1 MGPAGRGDYRTLR
14 AGPRPGDD
22 ASMNVDFVLVRPAR
36 GANVAAAC
44 RALANMGCGAPIVVG
59 DLPPLGPPER
69 ALAYGAWDLLDGLRR
84 AESLAAA
91 LQDAHLVAATSGRA
105 EPRQA
110 WTPRE
115 LARRAGELPAA
126 GRVALVFGP
135 ESSGLTLEEQ
145 SSCPVVVRI
154 PTPGGHSSLNL
165 AQAVLVLAY
174 ELQAAGGPAVAR
186 APLPPRHGELE
197 LALAQW
203 RAALEAIGYLD
214 PQSPWRRLAELRR
227 LLARARPSSREL
239 ALLRGL
245 ARQVGWAGD
254 VARARRGNG

>member
-1 MGPAGRGDYRTLR
+1 MGPAGRVDYRTLR
-14 AGPRPGDD
+14 ARPRPGHD

-84 AESLAAA
+84 AESLAVA
-91 LQDAHLVAATSGRA
+91 LRDAHLVAATSGRA
-105 EPRQA
+105 APGQA
-110 WTPRE
+110 FTPRE
-115 LARRAGELPAA
+115 LALRARGLPAE
-126 GRVALVFGP
+126 GRVAVVFGP
-135 ESSGLTLEEQ
+135 ESSGLTVEEQ
-145 SSCPVVVRI
+145 SCCPALVRI

-174 ELQAAGGPAVAR
+174 ELQAADAAGAVP

-197 LALAQW
+197 LALTQW

-239 ALLRGL
+239 GLLRGL
-245 ARQVGWAGD
+245 ARQVAWAGD